1 MRKKVI
7 HKSFRIKMYQFL
19 SISVLISRSSSQ
31 GIIFERST
39 NRCSEQ
45 LISNKSLK
53 FFAASDST
61 TMATFLSVFTFHFH
75 SRIEVG
81 TTKRYKV
88 SRT

>member
-7 HKSFRIKMYQFL
+7 RKSFRIKMYQFV
-19 SISVLISRSSSQ
+19 SISVLTSRFSLQ
-31 GIIFERST
+31 GIIFEYPT

-53 FFAASDST
+53 FFTASDST

-88 SRT
+88 SCT